1 MSDQQVIPL
10 RPKLD
15 EARTPVVWCHQC
27 FATPVAFCW
36 RRDRQLCEDC
46 TPREAA

>member
-15 EARTPVVWCHQC
+15 EARGPVVLCGQC
-27 FATPVAFCW
+27 FRSRVRWDW
-36 RRDRQLCEDC
+36 RKDRQLCEDC